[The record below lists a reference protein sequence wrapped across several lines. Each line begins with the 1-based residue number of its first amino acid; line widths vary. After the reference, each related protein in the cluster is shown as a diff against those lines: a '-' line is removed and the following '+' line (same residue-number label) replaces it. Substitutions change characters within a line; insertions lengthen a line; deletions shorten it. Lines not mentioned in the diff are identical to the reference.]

1 MKPDAPRTVL
11 YVNATSEIGG
21 GDLCLLRTV
30 KGLDPARYRAVVALP
45 SDGPLV
51 ADFRA
56 GGADVRFIKMVK
68 PKFHWSPF
76 YWLRVRRA
84 MGRTGRAIAD
94 LARETNASLR
104 DRQ

>member
-51 ADFRA
+51 GDFRA
-56 GGADVRFIKMVK
+56 AGADVRFVEMVK
-68 PKFHWSPF
+68 PKFRWSPL

-84 MGRTGRAIAD
+84 MSRTGRALAA
-94 LARETNASLR
+94 LARETGAAPY
-104 DRQ
+104 